1 MLSLIIPVYKN
12 EEGLPAL
19 FLALEE
25 LHANCTKDLA
35 DELEVLFI
43 VDGSPDRSY
52 EILKNSLA
60 LFSFKSQLALLS
72 RNFGSFAA
80 IRTGLELSQG
90 DLFAVMAADLQ
101 EPPTLI
107 LEFFS
112 ELKKGSADIV
122 VGQRSSRQDPFLSS
136 IGSAIFWSLYRR
148 YVIRDIPKGGV
159 DIFGCNRIFR
169 EHLLGLKESHS
180 SLVGL
185 IYWLGF
191 KRLEI
196 PYERLPR
203 VHGKSAWSFRKK
215 LTYMLDSLFAFTDLP
230 IRILITIGTIGILIS
245 VSLAIIVLILRTF
258 NYIDVPGY
266 SATILTITF
275 FGGLNSLGIGIV
287 GNYTWRAYENSKQR
301 PLSVVSIS
309 EKNYS

>member
-19 FLALEE
+19 FKALEE
-25 LHANCTKDLA
+25 LHAKCTKDLA
-35 DELEVLFI
+35 DDLEVVFI

-52 EILKNSLA
+52 EILKNSLP
-60 LFSFKSQLALLS
+60 LFSFNSQLALHS

-136 IGSAIFWSLYRR
+136 IGSTIFWSLYRR
-148 YVIRDIPKGGV
+148 YVIQDIPKGGV
-159 DIFGCNRIFR
+159 DIFGCNKIFR
-169 EHLLGLKESHS
+169 KHLLGLKESHS

-191 KRLEI
+191 KRLEV

-203 VHGKSAWSFRKK
+203 IHGKSAWSFRKK

-230 IRILITIGTIGILIS
+230 IRILISIGTLGILIS
-245 VSLAIIVLILRTF
+245 VSLAIIVLLLRTF